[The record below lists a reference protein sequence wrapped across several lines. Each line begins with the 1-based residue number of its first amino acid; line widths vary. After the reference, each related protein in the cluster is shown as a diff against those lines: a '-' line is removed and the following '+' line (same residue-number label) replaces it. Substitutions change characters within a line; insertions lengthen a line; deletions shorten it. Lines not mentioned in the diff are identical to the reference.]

1 MVLDFKVKFWFI
13 FKEIFEC
20 DFEIIKLEN
29 NNDFPSIKNFMD
41 KDILNH
47 VKAFRKFFGEI
58 TDKTL
63 LIDTITELKK
73 DLV

>member
-1 MVLDFKVKFWFI
+1 
-13 FKEIFEC
+13 
-20 DFEIIKLEN
+20 
-29 NNDFPSIKNFMD
+29 MD

-47 VKAFRKFFGEI
+47 VKAFRKIFGEI

-63 LIDTITELKK
+63 LIDTITEFKK